1 MSLSKRDAI
10 EGAISHIDN
19 AILCLLDAY
28 DVGGRDELAK
38 VKRGL
43 EDELE
48 HLREEEE

>member
-1 MSLSKRDAI
+1 MSLSKREAI
-10 EGAISHIDN
+10 ECAISDIDS
-19 AILCLLDAY
+19 AILCLYDAY
-28 DVGGRDELAK
+28 DVGGQDELAK